1 MDVSPITVDEWH
13 RLANLH
19 RLRVLDTSPEPAF
32 DALVDAAAGALRMPV
47 AMVSLIDA
55 DRQWFKAS
63 RGMGE
68 TTQTSREIAF
78 CGHVV
83 ARGEPLIVPDARLDA
98 RFADNPLVTGEPHIC
113 FYAGAPLRLADGSCV
128 GALCVIDQVP
138 RQLDASGLAV
148 LCDLARVVVHALEAR
163 LLRVLEHET
172 RHALQRSEE
181 TFRLLAEN
189 TTDGLAIYEDGAIRY
204 TSPSY
209 ARMMGDEAAVGLG
222 GRSREVMLERV
233 HPDDRANV
241 SEAVRVALE
250 RRLPHQVYSY
260 RIRHGRGHY
269 FWRED
274 STRFV
279 YRSDGSPERAYI
291 VCRDITQRK
300 VDEARIAHLSLHDTL
315 TGLPNRLHI
324 QRSFDALCER
334 LVRQHH
340 RGALLLLDID
350 QFKELN
356 DTRGHDVGDEL
367 LRQWA
372 RRLETGVDGLTA
384 GRLGGDEFI
393 VLVDLGSLGGDD
405 WSDAEVP
412 GRASALGARLLRL
425 LAEPLTGALTPHRAT
440 ASMGVVL
447 LPGAQI
453 SFDRAIQQADIAM
466 YEAKSAGRD
475 TLRLYTPA
483 LEERL
488 AERIACGLALR
499 RAVPDGQL
507 RLHYQPLVDRDGRC
521 MAHEA
526 LVRWQH
532 PARGL
537 LGPAEFIGLAEATGL
552 IDEIGLWV
560 LEQACS
566 QLAAWRA
573 LPDRAH
579 LSVSVNVSAVQL
591 RHPEIVERI
600 ASVLRRSG
608 APANRL
614 TLELTE
620 SVLQHDVDDVIR
632 KLQALR
638 RMGIGLALDDF
649 GTGYSSLSYLQRLP
663 LSAVKIDRSFIRD
676 IDADGRDEAIARTI
690 VQLASTLGLRVVA
703 EGVETRSQF
712 ERVSALGCD
721 AFQGYLFGRPQALG
735 ENVLSDPP

>member
-1 MDVSPITVDEWH
+1 MDVSPIPVDEWR
-13 RLANLH
+13 RLAAVH

-32 DALVDAAAGALRMPV
+32 DALVEAAATALRMPV
-47 AMVSLIDA
+47 SMVSLIDA

-63 RGMGE
+63 RGVTGTLRE
-68 TTQTSREIAF
+68 TAREIAF

-83 ARGEPLIVPDARLDA
+83 ASGEPLVVTDARHDP
-98 RFADNPLVTGEPHIC
+98 RFADNPLVTGEPHIR
-113 FYAGAPLRLADGSCV
+113 FYAGAPLWLADGSCA
-128 GALCVIDQVP
+128 GALCVIDREP
-138 RQLDASGLAV
+138 RELDAAGLDV
-148 LCDLARVVVHALEAR
+148 LRSLARAVVHALEAR
-163 LLRVLEHET
+163 LLGVLEHET
-172 RHALQRSEE
+172 RAALQRSEE

-189 TTDGLAIYEDGAIRY
+189 TTDGLAIFEGGAIRY
-204 TSPSY
+204 ISPSY
-209 ARMMGDEAAVGLG
+209 ARMMGDDPELAPG
-222 GRSREVMLERV
+222 GRSEAAMFERV
-233 HPDDRANV
+233 HPDDRAIV
-241 SEAVRVALE
+241 AEAVRNALE
-250 RRLPHQVYSY
+250 RRLPHQVYCY
-260 RIRHGRGHY
+260 RVRHRRGHY

-279 YRSDGSPERAYI
+279 YREDGQPERAYI

-300 VDEARIAHLSLHDTL
+300 LDEARIAHLSLHDTL

-324 QRSFDALCER
+324 QRSFDALCAR
-334 LVRQHH
+334 LLREGR
-340 RGALLLLDID
+340 RGALLLLDVD
-350 QFKELN
+350 LFKELN

-372 RRLETGVDGLTA
+372 RRLEIGAEGMIA

-393 VLVDLGSLGGDD
+393 VLVDLGADVRG
-405 WSDAEVP
+405 DAEAAS
-412 GRASALGARLLRL
+412 RASAIGAGLLRQ
-425 LAEPLTGALTPHRAT
+425 LAEPLTGALARHRAT

-447 LPGAQI
+447 LPGVQA

-475 TLRLYTPA
+475 TLRLFTPA
-483 LEERL
+483 LEESL
-488 AERIACGLALR
+488 AKRIARGLDLR
-499 RAVPDGQL
+499 RAVPEGQL
-507 RLHYQPLVDRDGRC
+507 RLHVQPLVDRAGRC
-521 MAHEA
+521 IGHEA

-532 PARGL
+532 PQLGL
-537 LGPAEFIGLAEATGL
+537 LPPGEFIDLAEATGL

-566 QLAAWRA
+566 QLVAWQGM
-573 LPDRAH
+573 PDRAH
-579 LSVSVNVSAVQL
+579 QTLSVNVSAVQL

-600 ASVLRRSG
+600 AAVLRRSG
-608 APANRL
+608 APASRL

-638 RMGIGLALDDF
+638 AMGIGLALDDF

-663 LSAVKIDRSFIRD
+663 LTAVKIDRSFIRD
-676 IDADGRDEAIARTI
+676 IDADGHDEAIARTI
-690 VQLASTLGLRVVA
+690 VQLAGTLGLRVVA

-712 ERVSALGCD
+712 ERVAAIGCD

-735 ENVLSDPP
+735 DTSPA